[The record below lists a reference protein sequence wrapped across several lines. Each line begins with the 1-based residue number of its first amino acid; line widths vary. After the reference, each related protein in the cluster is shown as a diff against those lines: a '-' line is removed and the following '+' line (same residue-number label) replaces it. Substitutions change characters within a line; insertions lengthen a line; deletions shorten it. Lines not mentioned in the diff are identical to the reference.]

1 MNYSI
6 DQWVIFFFIYC
17 FIGWIWECSYV
28 SIRTKKLTNRGFM
41 RGPVLPIYG
50 FGATFGNILMQPFAG
65 SYMAVYLVGAV
76 VATIFEYLVGV
87 MMIKVLGDLWWDYND
102 KPYNFKGI
110 ICLES
115 SIAWGFYA
123 IGVVKFL
130 NGFILRTIDKFDQ
143 SKVIVFVEIALAI
156 AVVDYAICLHKVFKE
171 PLAEVRTK
179 VVNVYRDWHDRW
191 F

>member
-1 MNYSI
+1 MFGTDFYHIVASFVIYSI
-6 DQWVIFFFIYC
+6 L
-17 FIGWIWECSYV
+17 GWFVESVYMSFCN
-28 SIRTKKLTNRGFM
+28 KKITNRGFAK
-41 RGPVLPIYG
+41 GPFCPIYG

-143 SKVIVFVEIALAI
+143 SKVIVFL
-156 AVVDYAICLHKVFKE
+156 
-171 PLAEVRTK
+171 
-179 VVNVYRDWHDRW
+179 
-191 F
+191 